1 MNEHISLTGDIATQ
15 PDRITRF
22 LWWLSTAEAD
32 IIQHCKVDR
41 NRYAITG
48 LTVLCTWIFATLAW
62 TYFFFTVSN
71 NYITVLL
78 SGFFMGFII
87 LCIDRA
93 LIKSIN
99 AKNKFKLLPLLF
111 RFLLAGTIG
120 VFMAQPA
127 LLFLFDKEVHVQLSI
142 DNAAKLKSKQQQINT
157 LYQERELQ
165 LRENKKQIQSEL
177 NNKYNEVAE
186 ARKAFIAETDG
197 TGGSGKIGLSTIALA
212 KKQQYD
218 ALATAYEMMRQQY
231 ASNLSQIEQDLQSLT
246 AEKQTEIN
254 EFKKLMNDGFL
265 NRIEALNNLIRN
277 NSTLQFRYYLIVMI
291 LLLIEL
297 MPVIAKLLLPQGSY
311 EERLALQQEYE
322 SVAAKNM
329 YQQKTTLMNAYN
341 EKAVLVNKAAL
352 NEFFKL
358 AEEAAINRQQTYFK
372 EAAGSGK
379 SLKEIWLWVKQFLTV
394 KAYEN

>member
-341 EKAVLVNKAAL
+341 EKAVSVNKAAL

-372 EAAGSGK
+372 EAAGSSK

>member
-1 MNEHISLTGDIATQ
+1 MNEHISLTGDTATQ

-48 LTVLCTWIFATLAW
+48 LTVLCTWLFATLAW

-71 NYITVLL
+71 NYVTVLF

-157 LYQERELQ
+157 LYQEREQQ

-177 NNKYNEVAE
+177 NNKYNEVVE

-197 TGGSGKIGLSTIALA
+197 TGGSGKIGISTIALA

-218 ALATAYEMMRQQY
+218 TLAATYEMMRQQY
-231 ASNLSQIEQDLQSLT
+231 ASNLNQIELDLQSLT

-254 EFKKLMNDGFL
+254 AFKKLMNDGFL

-329 YQQKTTLMNAYN
+329 YQQKTTLINAYN
-341 EKAVLVNKAAL
+341 EKAVSVNKAAL

-372 EAAGSGK
+372 EAAGSSK
-379 SLKEIWLWVKQFLTV
+379 SLKEIWLWVKQFLTI